1 MFTPEGRRRLRD
13 RLLVAAQADKRISG
27 AAVTGSG
34 AAGIED
40 DWSDI
45 DLAFGVSRTAKMTDV
60 MRDWTESM
68 YRDHGALHDFDV
80 LAGTWVYRVFLL
92 EDTLQ
97 VDLAF
102 APESD
107 FGPRAPTF
115 RLLFGAAVELPDA
128 PPAVAANLI
137 GMGWLY
143 ALHAR
148 SCIER
153 GEVWRAEF
161 MISGVRDQVL
171 VLACMRH
178 GLPISQG
185 RGFDRLPATVTH
197 PLEQAL
203 VHALEAGEL
212 RRAFAV
218 AMDGLVAETRLADP
232 ALADR
237 IEPALRELAKPR
249 SPSAG
254 HE

>member
-1 MFTPEGRRRLRD
+1 VFTPEGRRRLRD
-13 RLLVAAQADKRISG
+13 RLLAAARADERISG
-27 AAVTGSG
+27 AAITGSG

-40 DWSDI
+40 AWSDI
-45 DLAFGVSRTAKMTDV
+45 DLAFGVSNTAQMTDV
-60 MRDWTESM
+60 LRDWTESM

-80 LAGTWVYRVFLL
+80 VAGTWVYRVFLL

-102 APESD
+102 APELD
-107 FGPRAPTF
+107 FGARAPTF
-115 RLLFGAAVELPDA
+115 RLLFGAAADLPDA
-128 PPAVAANLI
+128 APPVAANLI

-148 SCIER
+148 SCTER
-153 GEVWRAEF
+153 GELWRAEF

-171 VLACMRH
+171 ALACMRH
-178 GLPISQG
+178 GLPTSQG
-185 RGFDRLPATVTH
+185 RGLDRLPATVTR

-203 VHALEAGEL
+203 VQTLEAGEL
-212 RRAFAV
+212 WRAFAV
-218 AMDGLVAETRLADP
+218 AMDGLVGETRLADP

-249 SPSAG
+249 PPSAG